1 MKIFITFLFV
11 FFTYFTYSQN
21 VKICGTNKSY
31 AGDELIFYK
40 YEDRLSFKTEEFAK
54 AKVDTSGYF
63 EFFVEI
69 DETIQAYVYLYVYKG
84 YIYLE
89 PNIEYEIQLPTK
101 KLKSNEEILN
111 PFFREKS
118 FTLRILNSEN
128 NELNS
133 AIKVFDYF
141 YNLATIKILDNKY
154 KSQYKILVDSNITY
168 LDTIFV
174 SMENDYFTNHKKYRY
189 ANLRYTTYFRKNN
202 LFIEKYFMQQPVLYE
217 NTSYMSLFSEVFKD
231 VFVYETDVVN
241 LNFIYDAIRRRD
253 FNLLKSVMMRN
264 EYFKNEVFAELVI
277 LKGLYELFYKNPSS
291 EFAVIKIFETMKT
304 FASNEQNKL
313 IANNLLEKITKL
325 RINNPA
331 PKFELPNKKNKFVK
345 LEKYRK
351 DFVYINFYNPDSYAC
366 QHEII
371 LLQKLYDENHN
382 NLKIVTI
389 FISENIEE
397 MKDFLKKNKEYKW
410 DFLHCKIDSQVLK
423 DYEIS
428 VYPTYFLINP
438 EGKLILDN
446 GLSPNDDF
454 RELYKAEQ
462 KKWDKNSAT
471 KNNTILGP

>member
-1 MKIFITFLFV
+1 MKFLITFLLISSTFL
-11 FFTYFTYSQN
+11 TYSQQ
-21 VKICGTNKSY
+21 VKIYGTNKSY
-31 AGDELIFYK
+31 AGDELVFYK
-40 YEDRLSFKTEEFAK
+40 YEDRLSFKTKELST

-63 EFFVEI
+63 EFFIEI
-69 DETIQAYVYLYVYKG
+69 NETQQAYVFLYVYKG

-89 PNIEYEIQLPTK
+89 PNKEYEIMLPK
-101 KLKSNEEILN
+101 KKQKTNKELLN
-111 PFFREKS
+111 PFFNEQS
-118 FTLRILNSEN
+118 FTLRILNSEE
-128 NELNS
+128 NELNT

-168 LDTIFV
+168 LDTIF
-174 SMENDYFTNHKKYRY
+174 SELENEYFTNHKKYRY

-217 NTSYMSLFSEVFKD
+217 NTAYMSLFSEVFKNI
-231 VFVYETDVVN
+231 FVYESDVVN
-241 LNFIYDAIRRRD
+241 LDFIYDAIRRRD

-264 EYFKNEVFAELVI
+264 EYFKNEAFTELVI

-291 EFAVIKIFETMKT
+291 ELAVIKIFETMKT
-304 FASNEQNKL
+304 NASNEQNKL
-313 IANNLLEKITKL
+313 IASNLLEIITKL

-331 PKFELPNKKNKFVK
+331 PKFELPNKKDKLVE

-351 DFVYINFYNPDSYAC
+351 DFVYLNFYNPDSYAC
-366 QHEII
+366 QQEII
-371 LLQKLYDENHN
+371 LLQKLYDEKHD

-389 FISENIEE
+389 FISEDIEE
-397 MKDFLKKNKEYKW
+397 MKEFLKNNKAYKW
-410 DFLHCKIDSQVLK
+410 DFLHCKMESQVLK

-438 EGKLILDN
+438 DGKLTLDS
-446 GLSPNDDF
+446 GLSPNDNF